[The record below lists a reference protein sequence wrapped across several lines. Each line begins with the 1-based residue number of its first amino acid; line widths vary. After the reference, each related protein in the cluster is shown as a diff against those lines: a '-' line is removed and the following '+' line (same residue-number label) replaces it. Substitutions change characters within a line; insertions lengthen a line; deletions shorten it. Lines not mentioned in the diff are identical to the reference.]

1 MWEHPSTRRL
11 GAMAQ
16 VRAAAKAQTP
26 TSTIGDLRRSKS
38 DLAKVERQLD
48 AARKRRAK
56 EAAKAKAAGLTYA
69 QIGKALG
76 CSAQWAERIVR
87 QAQKGGGRSAA

>member
-1 MWEHPSTRRL
+1 MRRLAARRL
-11 GAMAQ
+11 GAMAH
-16 VRAAAKAQTP
+16 AKAETRAQVTA
-26 TSTIGDLRRSKS
+26 STLGDLRRSQS

-56 EAAKAKAAGLTYA
+56 EASKARAAGLTYT

-87 QAQKGGGRSAA
+87 QAPKGGGRSAA